1 MNQYQDCIIFL
12 LAKANQGAQG
22 LFKKKLKS
30 YGLTPVQH
38 LILEA
43 LWNEDRLTAGDIVKR
58 LVLDHATVSGVVD
71 RMSDSGWI
79 VKEIDREDK
88 RYIRVHLSKKARKL
102 KDSLIHERERSNEE
116 LLENLSLEEK
126 LLLKRLLRDLQP
138 ET

>member
-1 MNQYQDCIIFL
+1 
-12 LAKANQGAQG
+12 
-22 LFKKKLKS
+22 
-30 YGLTPVQH
+30 
-38 LILEA
+38 
-43 LWNEDRLTAGDIVKR
+43 
-58 LVLDHATVSGVVD
+58 
-71 RMSDSGWI
+71 MSDSGWI

-102 KDSLIHERERSNEE
+102 KDSLIHERERANEE